1 MNTSDITDHLRR
13 MNPVESDPQA
23 APVEQLLPRL
33 DQTVRAFD
41 AAAPKAKARASRAR
55 DPRIRVAVGFAAV
68 AALAA
73 AVLVTLGPSG
83 GGTPNVLA
91 DVSRALTPGSGVLHM
106 VQVTEQMAAGQTRT
120 ARVETWTAQN
130 PRRLRSIGTLPDGK
144 TFEHAFTASPLESR
158 RWSEEEPNVILHE
171 GSNGP
176 LVKGA
181 LTREATPDVT
191 LRELFKKGQLTMAG
205 KTTLEG
211 RAVWELTVHPANYT
225 QPVFEGKQLP
235 NPTMYVDANTFVPV
249 ELASQSLTH
258 AGETI
263 NGKLELETE
272 TTRYTTYE
280 ELPPGAQSEAFLK
293 LNDHPGAVEKTEP

>member
-1 MNTSDITDHLRR
+1 MTKPDITDDLRR

-41 AAAPKAKARASRAR
+41 AAAPKARTSKASN
-55 DPRIRVAVGFAAV
+55 PRIRVAVGFAA
-68 AALAA
+68 AA
-73 AVLVTLGPSG
+73 AVAGVALVTLGPSG

-106 VQVTEQMAAGQTRT
+106 VQVTEQMVAGQTRT

-130 PRRLRSIGTLPDGK
+130 PRRLHSIVTPPDGK
-144 TFEHAFTASPLESR
+144 TFEHAFTASPLENR
-158 RWSEEEPNVILHE
+158 RWSEEEPSVIVHE
-171 GSNGP
+171 TSNGP

-181 LTREATPDVT
+181 LTHEATPDVT
-191 LRELFKKGQLTMAG
+191 LRELFKKGQLTMVG

-211 RAVWELTVHPANYT
+211 REVLELTVHPADYT

-235 NPTMYVDANTFVPV
+235 DPSMYVDANTFVPV
-249 ELASQSLTH
+249 ELVSESLTH

-263 NGKLELETE
+263 DGALELETE

-280 ELPPGAQSEAFLK
+280 ELPAGAQSESLLRLDA
-293 LNDHPGAVEKTEP
+293 HPGAVEKTE

>member
-1 MNTSDITDHLRR
+1 MTKPDITENLRR

-33 DQTVRAFD
+33 DQTARAFD
-41 AAAPKAKARASRAR
+41 AAAPKARTSRAR
-55 DPRIRVAVGFAAV
+55 SPRMRIAVGFAAV
-68 AALAA
+68 AAVAA
-73 AVLVTLGPSG
+73 VVLVTLGPSG

-106 VQVTEQMAAGQTRT
+106 VQVTEQMTAGQTRT

-130 PRRLRSIGTLPDGK
+130 PRRLHSIVTPPDGK
-144 TFEHAFTASPLESR
+144 TFEHAFTASPLEDR
-158 RWSEEEPNVILHE
+158 RWSAEEPNVILRE
-171 GSNGP
+171 TSNGP

-181 LTREATPDVT
+181 LTHEATPDVT
-191 LRELFKKGQLTMAG
+191 LRELLRKRQLTMAG
-205 KTTLEG
+205 ETTLDG

-235 NPTMYVDANTFVPV
+235 DPTMYVDANTFIPV
-249 ELASQSLTH
+249 ELASESLTH
-258 AGETI
+258 AGEQI
-263 NGKLELETE
+263 NGALELDTE

-280 ELPPGAQSEAFLK
+280 ELPAGAPSESLLK
-293 LNDHPGAVEKTEP
+293 LKQHPGAVEKNEP

>member
-1 MNTSDITDHLRR
+1 MNTPDIIDTLRR
-13 MNPVESDPQA
+13 MNPVDSEPQP

-33 DQTVRAFD
+33 DQTARALD
-41 AAAPKAKARASRAR
+41 AAAPKARTSKARN
-55 DPRIRVAVGFAAV
+55 PRIRVAVGFAAV

-83 GGTPNVLA
+83 RGTPNVLA

-106 VQVTEQMAAGQTRT
+106 VQVTEQMAAGKTRT

-130 PRRLRSIGTLPDGK
+130 PRRLHSIVTPPDGK
-144 TFEHAFTASPLESR
+144 TFEHAFTASPLENR

-171 GSNGP
+171 TSNGP

-181 LTREATPDVT
+181 LTHEATPDVT
-191 LRELFKKGQLTMAG
+191 LRELLKKGQLTMAG

-211 RAVWELTVHPANYT
+211 RAVLALTVHPANET
-225 QPVFEGKQLP
+225 PPMFEGKQLP
-235 NPTMYVDANTFVPV
+235 DPTMYVDANTFVPV
-249 ELASQSLTH
+249 ELASESLTH

-263 NGKLELETE
+263 KGSLELETE

-280 ELPPGAQSEAFLK
+280 ELPAGARSESLLK
-293 LNDHPGAVEKTEP
+293 LGEHPGAVEKTEP

>member
-1 MNTSDITDHLRR
+1 MNKPDITDTLRR

-23 APVEQLLPRL
+23 APVEQILPRL
-33 DQTVRAFD
+33 DQTARALD
-41 AAAPKAKARASRAR
+41 AAVPKAKTSRAHN
-55 DPRIRVAVGFAAV
+55 PRLRVAVGVAAV
-68 AALAA
+68 AAAA

-106 VQVTEQMAAGQTRT
+106 VQVTEQTVAGHTRT

-130 PRRLRSIGTLPDGK
+130 PRRLHSIVTQPDGN
-144 TFEHAFTASPLESR
+144 TFEHAFTASPLEDR

-171 GSNGP
+171 TSNGP

-181 LTREATPDVT
+181 LTHEATPVVT
-191 LRELFKKGQLTMAG
+191 LRELFKKGQLTLAG

-211 RAVWELTVHPANYT
+211 RAVWKLTVHPANYT

-235 NPTMYVDANTFVPV
+235 DPTMYVDANTFVPV
-249 ELASQSLTH
+249 ELASESLTH
-258 AGETI
+258 AGE
-263 NGKLELETE
+263 NVDGALELDTE
-272 TTRYTTYE
+272 TTRYTAYE
-280 ELPPGAQSEAFLK
+280 ELPASPQSESSLK
-293 LNDHPGAVEKTEP
+293 LNDHPGAVEKNEP

>member
-1 MNTSDITDHLRR
+1 MNKPDITERLRR
-13 MNPVESDPQA
+13 MNPVDSDPQA

-33 DQTVRAFD
+33 DQTARAFD
-41 AAAPKAKARASRAR
+41 AAAPKARTSRAR
-55 DPRIRVAVGFAAV
+55 NPRIRVAVGVAAV
-68 AALAA
+68 AAVA
-73 AVLVTLGPSG
+73 AVVLATLGPSG

-106 VQVTEQMAAGQTRT
+106 VQVTEQTAAGQTRT

-130 PRRLRSIGTLPDGK
+130 PRRLHSIVTPPDGK
-144 TFEHAFTASPLESR
+144 TFEHAFTASPLENR
-158 RWSEEEPNVILHE
+158 RWSEEEPNVIVHE
-171 GSNGP
+171 TSNGP

-181 LTREATPDVT
+181 LTHEPTPDVT

-211 RAVWELTVHPANYT
+211 RAVWALTVHPANYT

-235 NPTMYVDANTFVPV
+235 DPTMYVDANTFVPV

-258 AGETI
+258 AGEKI
-263 NGKLELETE
+263 NGALELDTE

-280 ELPPGAQSEAFLK
+280 ELPADAQSESLLK
-293 LNDHPGAVEKTEP
+293 LNDHPGAVEKNEP